1 MCRWMKSHF
10 HGWIDYNR
18 VAIFIRVTRGGSH
31 IFGLLGD
38 QKIQVG
44 RDLKVGR
51 FLLH

>member
-1 MCRWMKSHF
+1 MDEVAFYGC
-10 HGWIDYNR
+10 IDYNG
-18 VAIFIRVTRGGSH
+18 VTIFIRVTRRGSH
-31 IFGLLGD
+31 IFGILGD